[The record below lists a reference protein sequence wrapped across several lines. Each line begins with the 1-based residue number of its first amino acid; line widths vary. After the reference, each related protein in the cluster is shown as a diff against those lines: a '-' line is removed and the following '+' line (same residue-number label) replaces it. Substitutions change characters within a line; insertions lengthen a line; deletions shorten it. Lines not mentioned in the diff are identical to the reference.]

1 MSISQKKSLRKI
13 TGGRFKRLVK
23 KLATMGG
30 SPALTRIGERKLKC
44 KRARGGETKTLL
56 LAVSKV
62 NLLDPKTRKSQITDI
77 STVLENA
84 ANRNFVRR
92 GILTKGAV
100 VNTPLGKARIISRPG
115 QVGTLNA
122 VLIE

>member
-13 TGGRFKRLVK
+13 TGGRFKQPVK
-23 KLATMGG
+23 KLATIGG
-30 SPALTRIGERKLKC
+30 SQALTKIGKRKLKY
-44 KRARGGETKTLL
+44 KRGRGGKLKTVL

-62 NLLDPKTRKSQITDI
+62 NLLDPKTKKSQPTEI
-77 STVLENA
+77 SAVLENP

-100 VNTPLGKARIISRPG
+100 VNTPLGKARITSRPG
-115 QVGTLNA
+115 QLGTLNA